1 MLTTEDGDTV
11 QSTTSAAVDSH
22 IELVHLNDGFDPPL
36 DVAAS
41 MHQLDAAHCYR
52 WSSVVCLDDLDDG
65 FDAVLEDFRVGH
77 LEKYLSDISIHLEKY
92 LNDYLPTWRS
102 TCLIIIIIF
111 LPNNTK
117 VCTSTSIQFRRVGQK
132 IRQEH

>member
-1 MLTTEDGDTV
+1 
-11 QSTTSAAVDSH
+11 
-22 IELVHLNDGFDPPL
+22 
-36 DVAAS
+36 

-102 TCLIIIIIF
+102 T
-111 LPNNTK
+111 
-117 VCTSTSIQFRRVGQK
+117 
-132 IRQEH
+132 

>member
-1 MLTTEDGDTV
+1 MGRSVVAVTGRRGSMLTTEDGDTV
-11 QSTTSAAVDSH
+11 QSATSAAVDSH
-22 IELVHLNDGFDPPL
+22 VELFHLDDGFDPPPPL

-102 TCLIIIIIF
+102 T
-111 LPNNTK
+111 
-117 VCTSTSIQFRRVGQK
+117 
-132 IRQEH
+132 